1 MMAENYIYYITFWLI
16 KFERL
21 HFIKVRLL
29 CIPRTAFLCIT
40 RSLLYLALLFH
51 IELRTY
57 FPWNKV

>member
-1 MMAENYIYYITFWLI
+1 MAEIYIYYITFWLI
-16 KFERL
+16 NFERL

-51 IELRTY
+51 IRT
-57 FPWNKV
+57 N